1 MINEGFRKLEPSF
14 FGIRQKT
21 AFLNNVIKVED
32 FFQKYLIFAS

>member
-21 AFLNNVIKVED
+21 AFLNNVIKVEG
-32 FFQKYLIFAS
+32 FSQNYLIFVS